1 MYVNNTRSSAT
12 TAYSTIN
19 SPTDSN
25 QSNIYNG
32 PLDGFSNDS
41 VSLCT
46 SGKPDNLSRGLSGM
60 GQAVYLRGNNKKME
74 TGGCGPCIGLAITYQ
89 SVNGDKSGLLAHLQP
104 ESELDEFIK
113 NIRFIFDDQFEA
125 KMNITL
131 TTVLDENKEVADK
144 QERRLQDIQDGINQQ
159 FDFLYIDND
168 NITVSTIHSALSVDI
183 DSMSAELKQYT
194 DEKFNATDIDYM
206 NAHMVNDSHS
216 LHYFS

>member
-1 MYVNNTRSSAT
+1 
-12 TAYSTIN
+12 
-19 SPTDSN
+19 
-25 QSNIYNG
+25 
-32 PLDGFSNDS
+32 
-41 VSLCT
+41 
-46 SGKPDNLSRGLSGM
+46 
-60 GQAVYLRGNNKKME
+60 
-74 TGGCGPCIGLAITYQ
+74 
-89 SVNGDKSGLLAHLQP
+89 
-104 ESELDEFIK
+104 
-113 NIRFIFDDQFEA
+113 
-125 KMNITL
+125 MNITL
-131 TTVLDENKEVADK
+131 TTVLDGNKEVADK